1 MVFNNTYGITEWNYW
16 CLCQICPILI
26 KESIVESNGNIVD
39 DNIIEKVCDDGKIW
53 SISKVK
59 RGYILILGRIEDDS
73 AFKNKCISTEII
85 STIEC
90 LKRYSVEWME
100 DSIER
105 TYTYVS
111 LEFERKRKLKEL
123 LKNE

>member
-1 MVFNNTYGITEWNYW
+1 MVFNNTYGINEKNYW
-16 CLCQICPILI
+16 CLCQICPILR
-26 KESIVESNGNIVD
+26 KESIVELNGNID

-53 SISKVK
+53 SISRVK

-73 AFKNKCISTEII
+73 AFKVKYISTEII

-90 LKRYSVEWME
+90 LKRYGVEWME

-105 TYTYVS
+105 TYTYVP
-111 LEFERKRKLKEL
+111 LEFERDRKLKEL
-123 LKNE
+123 LKND